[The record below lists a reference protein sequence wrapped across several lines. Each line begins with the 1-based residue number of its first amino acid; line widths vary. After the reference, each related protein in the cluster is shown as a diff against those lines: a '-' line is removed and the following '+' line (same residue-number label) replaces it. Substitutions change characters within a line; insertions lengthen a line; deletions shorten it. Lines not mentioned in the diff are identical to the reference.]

1 MADLRIEKHR
11 VVEELDQWLT
21 GAVWSQSADTVPGQP
36 QPGTSDARAK
46 AQAPS
51 CPDDLA
57 VDDIDQQI
65 IDTLVKL
72 RDRALLDVDPRSV
85 DS

>member
-1 MADLRIEKHR
+1 MADMRIEKHR
-11 VVEELDQWLT
+11 VYEELDQWLT
-21 GAVWSQSADTVPGQP
+21 GAVWSQSADTVTGQP
-36 QPGTSDARAK
+36 QPGTNGDSEQ

-51 CPDDLA
+51 SPDDLA

-72 RDRALLDVDPRSV
+72 RDRALLDVDPRST